1 MTMNPAKTP
10 SQRQLRIG
18 EEIRHM
24 LSAIFL
30 RGDLHDPDLHGVSLT
45 VTEVR
50 ISPDLKNATAFVMP
64 LAGSQ
69 LDQTMAAL
77 KRAAPFLRAQ
87 VAKDLKL
94 RYAPRLSFQ
103 ADTSFDEAQDRQSV
117 GEGKRGAVRVELGG
131 A

>member
-1 MTMNPAKTP
+1 M
-10 SQRQLRIG
+10 RI
-18 EEIRHM
+18 
-24 LSAIFL
+24 SDWSSDVCSS
-30 RGDLHDPDLHGVSLT
+30 DLSLT

-103 ADTSFDEAQDRQSV
+103 ADTSFDEAQRINRLLHTGQAARDIGV
-117 GEGKRGAVRVELGG
+117 ADRGAGEQEDDGHG